1 MSVYVSI
8 SSSGSLSP
16 SPQSFQ
22 QVSNTT
28 MSATSTPQFY
38 TTSFPTVTPTY
49 SPTQN
54 ATLPII
60 VVDGQATNMTT
71 TNALLGS
78 TLALIIVAVALAAG
92 RYLPVGWTQ
101 RFRRMIPQKTIDDF
115 KRDPLGS
122 VTAMV
127 NDPKSILKS
136 IKIPDSVKSITD
148 MVPQELKDKFVPES
162 VQKLVAPSAAT
173 VPHVEANT
181 EDEKTER
188 PSTPEDDKSS
198 RRAPSPMPV
207 GEVEHTP
214 QPKKEV
220 ETVTGITEDSG
231 VIVEAKTEPLIRQ
244 SSSILQI
251 NTEDLAAV
259 RAFLDAKGTT
269 HTVLG

>member
-1 MSVYVSI
+1 
-8 SSSGSLSP
+8 
-16 SPQSFQ
+16 
-22 QVSNTT
+22 
-28 MSATSTPQFY
+28 
-38 TTSFPTVTPTY
+38 
-49 SPTQN
+49 
-54 ATLPII
+54 
-60 VVDGQATNMTT
+60 
-71 TNALLGS
+71 
-78 TLALIIVAVALAAG
+78 
-92 RYLPVGWTQ
+92 
-101 RFRRMIPQKTIDDF
+101 
-115 KRDPLGS
+115 
-122 VTAMV
+122 MV

-162 VQKLVAPSAAT
+162 LQKLVAPSAAT

-188 PSTPEDDKSS
+188 PSTPEDHKSS

>member
-1 MSVYVSI
+1 
-8 SSSGSLSP
+8 
-16 SPQSFQ
+16 
-22 QVSNTT
+22 
-28 MSATSTPQFY
+28 MSATATPQFY

-188 PSTPEDDKSS
+188 PSTPES
-198 RRAPSPMPV
+198 RRAPSPTPV
-207 GEVEHTP
+207 GEVEHAP
-214 QPKKEV
+214 EPKQEV
-220 ETVTGITEDSG
+220 EKVTGITEDSG
-231 VIVEAKTEPLIRQ
+231 VIVEANKEQLIRQ

-259 RAFLDAKGTT
+259 QAYLKQKGTD
-269 HTVLG
+269 HKVIS

>member
-1 MSVYVSI
+1 
-8 SSSGSLSP
+8 
-16 SPQSFQ
+16 
-22 QVSNTT
+22 
-28 MSATSTPQFY
+28 MSATATPQFY

-54 ATLPII
+54 ANLPII

-71 TNALLGS
+71 TNALLAA

-92 RYLPVGWTQ
+92 RYVPAGWAQ
-101 RFRRMIPQKTIDDF
+101 RLRRMVPQKTIDDF

-127 NDPKSILKS
+127 NDPKSMLKD
-136 IKIPDSVKSITD
+136 IQIPDSVKSITNI
-148 MVPQELKDKFVPES
+148 VPQELKDKFVPDS
-162 VQKLVAPSAAT
+162 VQKLLAPSTAT
-173 VPHVEANT
+173 VPHVAANT

-188 PSTPEDDKSS
+188 PSSPEHTQQS

-207 GEVEHTP
+207 GEVEHTA

-244 SSSILQI
+244 SSFILQI

-269 HTVLG
+269 HSVLG